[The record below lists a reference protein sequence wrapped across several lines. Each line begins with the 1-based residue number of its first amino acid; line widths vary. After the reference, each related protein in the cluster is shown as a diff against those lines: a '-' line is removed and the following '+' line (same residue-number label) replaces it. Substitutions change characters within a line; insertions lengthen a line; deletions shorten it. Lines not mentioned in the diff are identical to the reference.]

1 MSMESM
7 IEDRERGAPEGLT
20 GSTMAIAW
28 IVGAIGLSAFLGMAH
43 TQYEQERRSLSAM
56 SEIEFLRKAKR
67 EMEKPGD
74 PIKRFI
80 RVESLNEARKGSRGD
95 EIPEED
101 RAELNRILLALDGG
115 E

>member
-7 IEDRERGAPEGLT
+7 IEDRERIASEGLT

-56 SEIEFLRKAKR
+56 SEIEFLRKTKR
-67 EMEKPGD
+67 ELGRPED

-95 EIPEED
+95 EIPAGD